1 MGLVHLALR
10 WVTTLESWVVK
21 NMIFFVVAM
30 IFVVVAKMFVYRKV
44 AHAVNGYHLA

>member
-1 MGLVHLALR
+1 M
-10 WVTTLESWVVK
+10 ESWVVK